1 MGMTRVENTREDIGE
16 INMIKVCICV
26 KLLKN
31 KKDYSL
37 RNQSILM
44 LGEAFRTMA
53 FGPVVI
59 MTMVQT
65 SGKRVEH
72 PDRVCVTLVQEQR
85 P

>member
-1 MGMTRVENTREDIGE
+1 
-16 INMIKVCICV
+16 
-26 KLLKN
+26 
-31 KKDYSL
+31 
-37 RNQSILM
+37 M

-72 PDRVCVTLVQEQR
+72 PDRECVTLVQEQR
-85 P
+85 L